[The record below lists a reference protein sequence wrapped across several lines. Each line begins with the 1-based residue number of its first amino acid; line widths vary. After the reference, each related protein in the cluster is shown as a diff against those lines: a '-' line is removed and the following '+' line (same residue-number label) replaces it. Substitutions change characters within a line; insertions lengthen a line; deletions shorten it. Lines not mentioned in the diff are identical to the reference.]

1 MPNVLVNGL
10 AGAIKCYS
18 ERYEVKIESLIF
30 VVICEENRSAN
41 FCDQNK
47 IQRAVTDE
55 FNGRLKSRK
64 ISYSKFQENATFEDE
79 RILLEGREVA
89 LGIGWK
95 SDVFYRPN
103 SLDFSLCLEKSTKI
117 KSIIDLGTTRAA
129 TSLKKLGKL
138 ERQLKLPDV

>member
-1 MPNVLVNGL
+1 MVNGL
-10 AGAIKCYS
+10 AGGIKCYS
-18 ERYEVKIESLIF
+18 ERYEVKIEGLIF

-89 LGIGWK
+89 LGFGWK
-95 SDVFYRPN
+95 CV
-103 SLDFSLCLEKSTKI
+103 L
-117 KSIIDLGTTRAA
+117 
-129 TSLKKLGKL
+129 
-138 ERQLKLPDV
+138 